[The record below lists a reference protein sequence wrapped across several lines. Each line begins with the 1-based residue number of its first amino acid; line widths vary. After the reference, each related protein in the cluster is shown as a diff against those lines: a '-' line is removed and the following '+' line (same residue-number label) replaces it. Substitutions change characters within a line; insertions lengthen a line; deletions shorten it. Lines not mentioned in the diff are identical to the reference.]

1 MPTAEQLRQ
10 FLVLTVLPVVAG
22 ATANWLVIHV
32 HLLASFHIT
41 ATAVGSVV
49 SQLGVFG
56 ITAAITFLASHH
68 ILSGHYTP
76 AAKLKA
82 RS

>member
-22 ATANWLVIHV
+22 AAANWLVIHV

-41 ATAVGSVV
+41 ATSIGSVV

-56 ITAAITFLASHH
+56 ITAAIAFLTSHH
-68 ILSGHYTP
+68 ILAGHYTP
-76 AAKLKA
+76 AAKAKV
-82 RS
+82 